1 MGVSRQMAQRCT
13 VCVMYTD
20 ILYVVDFVTSLTAEF
35 FSFLLLRLLTVNSN
49 TLSVLHPG
57 TVGTVPIFSAVS
69 TF

>member
-1 MGVSRQMAQRCT
+1 MAQRCT
-13 VCVMYTD
+13 VYVMYTD
-20 ILYVVDFVTSLTAEF
+20 ILYVVDFVSSLTAEF
-35 FSFLLLRLLTVNSN
+35 FFFIFSFLLLRLLTVNSN